1 LSEGIAE
8 SATAKRSW
16 LAWGVATVIFIA
28 FALLAFVLF
37 REVPP
42 QVQVLSSYIIPSN
55 KAVFLFANNYGLPAL
70 SPDGRHLVFAA
81 TTEDGKSQLWV
92 RPLDTRGAQPLLGT
106 EGATLPFW
114 SPGNRHVGFFADGKL
129 KIIDIAAGTP
139 VILTDAPEGRG
150 GSWSPEGIIVFAS
163 SSNGALQRVS
173 ADGGDSSPATILDA
187 KADNHRAPWF
197 LPDGK
202 HFVYSG
208 RRPEHFVRLSL
219 QERIDEAGLKMRV
232 NVDAA

>member
-1 LSEGIAE
+1 MPLSEGIAE

-139 VILTDAPEGRG
+139 VILTDAPDEAVPGARRESLCLRPPPTG
-150 GSWSPEGIIVFAS
+150 PFSVFPPMEA
-163 SSNGALQRVS
+163 
-173 ADGGDSSPATILDA
+173 I
-187 KADNHRAPWF
+187 RAPQPYWMRR
-197 LPDGK
+197 LTTIAHPGS
-202 HFVYSG
+202 YPMENISSTRAAG
-208 RRPEHFVRLSL
+208 RNISYACRS
-219 QERIDEAGLKMRV
+219 K
-232 NVDAA
+232 NVLMKQV